1 MSTYKPTEA
10 MASAAKKALKIRDE
24 QPDSNKGMTQ
34 VGLTRARQLISRE
47 LLSLDTVKRMH
58 SFFSRHEVD
67 KKGEGWGKDSK
78 GYQAWLGWGGDAGQ
92 SWAKA
97 IVEREAKA
105 KNISVNEL
113 IADIDEALNADASK
127 SIMDSLRKKAKDHNE
142 DAKHKVTAE
151 KLYKIF
157 KRGVGAYKTNPQ
169 SVKPGVSGS
178 TEWGHRRVNAWLIA
192 LESGKFKSGAFDTD
206 LLPKGH
212 PAKNS
217 ESDVLDYKQVN
228 TGLSDMNKLLLQTNV
243 SKSMISEEGAFFR
256 IKKIPITVND
266 AVMNRVHYPQS
277 ENEKGM
283 NSMVGKPL
291 TIDHPIDDSGNFVS
305 GREGK
310 GLQNHYSG
318 GVITR
323 TYEFNNTWY
332 ADAEVEKKV
341 LEVKSPVLFNRLSN
355 KEDMPVSTGLLF
367 TQNAQ
372 SGVNSK
378 GEEYDKVAI
387 NQSYDHLAALT
398 NERPAGGDDTVA
410 RFNAEDLTVVNVNS
424 LMNEEEQVNGI
435 INALKS
441 APKAVKDFFSSTL
454 QKAIT
459 NSYNEQDNN
468 ISTNEEIMNRE
479 QLLQLFG
486 LNADSSISDEE
497 LNSMAQNAMKEG
509 MKAKGKKMS
518 ESENEDDEEDEDEM
532 KKKNMYKKNSS
543 DNPELKALQK
553 QVNSLAGQLAGVQN
567 AEKDALVNR
576 LANSDCG
583 LDKEDLAALE
593 VNSLQKLEAKFLGQV
608 NGQFP
613 QGHINNSSSHE
624 LDTMEAPE

>member
-1 MSTYKPTEA
+1 
-10 MASAAKKALKIRDE
+10 
-24 QPDSNKGMTQ
+24 
-34 VGLTRARQLISRE
+34 
-47 LLSLDTVKRMH
+47 
-58 SFFSRHEVD
+58 
-67 KKGEGWGKDSK
+67 
-78 GYQAWLGWGGDAGQ
+78 
-92 SWAKA
+92 
-97 IVEREAKA
+97 
-105 KNISVNEL
+105 
-113 IADIDEALNADASK
+113 
-127 SIMDSLRKKAKDHNE
+127 
-142 DAKHKVTAE
+142 
-151 KLYKIF
+151 
-157 KRGVGAYKTNPQ
+157 
-169 SVKPGVSGS
+169 
-178 TEWGHRRVNAWLIA
+178 
-192 LESGKFKSGAFDTD
+192 
-206 LLPKGH
+206 
-212 PAKNS
+212 
-217 ESDVLDYKQVN
+217 
-228 TGLSDMNKLLLQTNV
+228 
-243 SKSMISEEGAFFR
+243 
-256 IKKIPITVND
+256 
-266 AVMNRVHYPQS
+266 MNRVHYPQS

-372 SGVNSK
+372 SGVNAK

-441 APKAVKDFFSSTL
+441 APKAVKDFFSSVL
-454 QKAIT
+454 HKPIT
-459 NSYNEQDNN
+459 NGYNEQDDN
-468 ISTNEEIMNRE
+468 ISTNEEVSTAMN
-479 QLLQLFG
+479 QHLIDAI
-486 LNADSSISDEE
+486 NSDADF
-497 LNSMAQNAMKEG
+497 A
-509 MKAKGKKMS
+509 KAV
-518 ESENEDDEEDEDEM
+518 NEMM
-532 KKKNMYKKNSS
+532 KKKEGEKTPDMMNMTDEDMKNMSEEEKLKMMKKMKNMLGKKENMYKKNSS
-543 DNPELKALQK
+543 DNPELEVLQE
-553 QVNSLAGQLAGVQN
+553 QVNSLAGQLASVQN

-593 VNSLQKLEAKFLGQV
+593 VNALQKLEAKHLGQV

-613 QGHINNSSSHE
+613 QGHSQAQNASDDYSFS
-624 LDTMEAPE
+624 MPE